1 MKYIKISVGLFL
13 TLIYFSCTKLHES
26 FRGELE
32 TNNTANITAG
42 ELLTSAYSS
51 LNDPYQGNGNLFSSQ
66 EITSDEAIAPTRGPD
81 WDDNGLWRALF
92 EHSWNADHGF
102 LGAAFNQLLSTQF
115 AASNVL
121 QFNPSAQQ
129 AAEARF
135 VRALSMF
142 WAETLRTEARSRK
155 I

>member
-102 LGAAFNQLLSTQF
+102 LGDARLAAVERPRPHCRPARRARVVPVRRGLATPD
-115 AASNVL
+115 
-121 QFNPSAQQ
+121 PSGD
-129 AAEARF
+129 
-135 VRALSMF
+135 
-142 WAETLRTEARSRK
+142 
-155 I
+155 